1 MYSTLVR
8 FHDLMCLKSF
18 ARGSRR
24 ARAAYAEIGP
34 KALPMSASLIGH
46 GSQAPFTASLASS
59 PRGSRFFPWSA
70 SDQVRLPQA
79 LVGRDGEPRFGARL
93 EAQQT
98 FAASPMP
105 SSTRSDDPAESGR

>member
-34 KALPMSASLIGH
+34 KALPMSAMGH
-46 GSQAPFTASLASS
+46 
-59 PRGSRFFPWSA
+59 SA
-70 SDQVRLPQA
+70 
-79 LVGRDGEPRFGARL
+79 
-93 EAQQT
+93 T
-98 FAASPMP
+98 
-105 SSTRSDDPAESGR
+105 